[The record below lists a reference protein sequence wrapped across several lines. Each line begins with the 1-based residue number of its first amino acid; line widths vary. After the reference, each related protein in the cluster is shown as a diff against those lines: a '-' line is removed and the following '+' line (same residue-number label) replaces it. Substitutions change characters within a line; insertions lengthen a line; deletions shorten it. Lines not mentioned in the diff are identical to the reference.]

1 MPKKNQQFIN
11 ASVQDLLHFLE
22 ESPQIENILGRFRL
36 TAVLGF
42 LIEMTEVYAIEDTQ
56 KQRLI
61 QVRDELANGP
71 IEPMLEGLN

>member
-42 LIEMTEVYAIEDTQ
+42 LIEMTEVYAIDEDH
-56 KQRLI
+56 KQRLVQAQDALVHGPAQ
-61 QVRDELANGP
+61 QVFTD
-71 IEPMLEGLN
+71 LN